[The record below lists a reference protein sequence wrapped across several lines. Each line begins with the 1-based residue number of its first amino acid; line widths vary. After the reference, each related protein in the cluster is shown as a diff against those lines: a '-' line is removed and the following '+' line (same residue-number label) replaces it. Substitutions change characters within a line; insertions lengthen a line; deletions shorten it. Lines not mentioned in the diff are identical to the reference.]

1 MKYNATVGRFDGPTG
16 CDQAGLFAVR
26 SLTNCRT
33 ALSAEGLR
41 NIPPAAPRAG
51 SIRLRTR
58 PVKLRAHSSAGAC
71 MTDTNAPDWAA
82 IRRRYEETQDRI
94 QDICA
99 EAGLDRS
106 RFETRRRKEKWRRRN
121 PRPFPPS
128 RSAARKPAAE
138 VPAAGDGL
146 LLTGSSGATDA
157 SPSVPGTAR
166 IAPRLFATRASRRR
180 LLDRLVAA
188 IDMKLE
194 QLERRM
200 TNDLAAGEDATAT
213 DHEREARAIG
223 ALIDNLEKI
232 TEIETGLGN
241 ATGKSGSSAN
251 ATSDLADEA
260 DRCRRELAERLHRI
274 IEAAEKD
281 A

>member
-1 MKYNATVGRFDGPTG
+1 MTEK
-16 CDQAGLFAVR
+16 
-26 SLTNCRT
+26 S
-33 ALSAEGLR
+33 AL
-41 NIPPAAPRAG
+41 
-51 SIRLRTR
+51 
-58 PVKLRAHSSAGAC
+58 
-71 MTDTNAPDWAA
+71 PDWAA

-99 EAGLDRS
+99 DAAIS
-106 RFETRRRKEKWRRRN
+106 RGQLEGRRRRDRWRRRN
-121 PRPFPPS
+121 PRPLPPL
-128 RSAARKPAAE
+128 RGVVAPDPPVAGEPVPAEPCAVPVGAAE
-138 VPAAGDGL
+138 VPV
-146 LLTGSSGATDA
+146 
-157 SPSVPGTAR
+157 VPR
-166 IAPRLFATRASRRR
+166 IAPRLLATSEARRR

-188 IDMKLE
+188 ISMKLE

-200 TNDLAAGEDATAT
+200 TSDLAAGEDATAT

-241 ATGKSGSSAN
+241 AAGKSGTTAAS
-251 ATSDLADEA
+251 TDLADEA

-274 IEAAEKD
+274 VEAAGGG

>member
-1 MKYNATVGRFDGPTG
+1 M
-16 CDQAGLFAVR
+16 
-26 SLTNCRT
+26 TN
-33 ALSAEGLR
+33 
-41 NIPPAAPRAG
+41 
-51 SIRLRTR
+51 
-58 PVKLRAHSSAGAC
+58 
-71 MTDTNAPDWAA
+71 TNAPDWTA

-106 RFETRRRKEKWRRRN
+106 RFDARRRRERWRRKN
-121 PRPFPPS
+121 PRPFPGMRKMPPEPTAAPS
-128 RSAARKPAAE
+128 EP
-138 VPAAGDGL
+138 PLPDL
-146 LLTGSSGATDA
+146 
-157 SPSVPGTAR
+157 PP
-166 IAPRLFATRASRRR
+166 IAPRLLATPASRRR
-180 LLDRLVAA
+180 LLERLVAA

-241 ATGKSGSSAN
+241 ATGKSGSA
-251 ATSDLADEA
+251 ATVTDLADEA

-274 IEAAEKD
+274 VEAAERGT
-281 A
+281 